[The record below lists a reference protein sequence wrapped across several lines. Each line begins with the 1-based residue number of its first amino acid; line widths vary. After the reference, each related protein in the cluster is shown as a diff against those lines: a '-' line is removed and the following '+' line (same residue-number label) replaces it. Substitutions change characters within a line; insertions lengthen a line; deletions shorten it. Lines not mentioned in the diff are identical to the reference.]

1 MILNRMEKRNN
12 NVDVGDSLVLEFLN
26 IWSDLKKFNS
36 QGKLPNDDTRYETMT
51 KARFNRQI
59 DPRDDQ
65 QNLFAEYNGTYMVKR
80 GKKEVNVCKK
90 QTNST
95 NNTSMYA
102 WHLDLFVYGPLGGL
116 VSFGVSLL

>member
-12 NVDVGDSLVLEFLN
+12 NVGDSLVLEFLN

-36 QGKLPNDDTRYETMT
+36 QETTLPNDESSLRYESIT

-80 GKKEVNVCKK
+80 GKKLMKK
-90 QTNST
+90 EEYIPVRRQR
-95 NNTSMYA
+95 
-102 WHLDLFVYGPLGGL
+102 LKRRRKDRR
-116 VSFGVSLL
+116 GVQRL

>member
-80 GKKEVNVCKK
+80 GKKLTTPKEENIPVRRPRLKRRRK
-90 QTNST
+90 
-95 NNTSMYA
+95 
-102 WHLDLFVYGPLGGL
+102 D
-116 VSFGVSLL
+116 